1 MVLME
6 HKDHQELMVLMEHND
21 HQVHPVRNQ
30 INQTLL
36 YHVLGPVNSTTASV
50 NLISS
55 SAICDPGDV
64 IIEGSSNLF
73 SISPDTFGDIRLLD
87 TDVVNTDEYRII
99 LQTNGT
105 SQQFIQSKALC
116 FDNLPAHIP

>member
-1 MVLME
+1 M
-6 HKDHQELMVLMEHND
+6 
-21 HQVHPVRNQ
+21 
-30 INQTLL
+30 
-36 YHVLGPVNSTTASV
+36 NSTTASV

-64 IIEGSSNLF
+64 IIEEINLF